1 MYSKVAKTKRHFAE
15 DFALSKCNFICSW
28 FFQKCVSW
36 PAGSHI
42 HTEEKKENSE
52 PRNPERLMKVALKAV
67 PQPGETARAFLP
79 PWHCVRK
86 ELEEREFQENRK
98 KCKLE
103 HVKKFRYVM
112 KELRWVD
119 DF

>member
-1 MYSKVAKTKRHFAE
+1 
-15 DFALSKCNFICSW
+15 
-28 FFQKCVSW
+28 
-36 PAGSHI
+36 
-42 HTEEKKENSE
+42 
-52 PRNPERLMKVALKAV
+52 MKLALKAV

-98 KCKLE
+98 KWKLE
-103 HVKKFRYVM
+103 HAKKFRYVM